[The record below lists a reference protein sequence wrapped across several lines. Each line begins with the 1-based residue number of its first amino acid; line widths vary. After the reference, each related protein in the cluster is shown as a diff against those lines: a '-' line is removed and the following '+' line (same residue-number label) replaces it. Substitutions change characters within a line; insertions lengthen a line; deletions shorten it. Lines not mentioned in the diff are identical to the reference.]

1 MGNCQGK
8 LLINPNI
15 NNSKIE
21 FGLAKLYA
29 AETMNEI
36 NNLGLE
42 KEQRGNLREFYSNKN
57 HFVFS
62 INKDDLKLHQLSLNP
77 LSKPKRLEK
86 SLLFN
91 LKINNIPLKFLN

>member
-42 KEQRGNLREFYSNKN
+42 KEQRGNLREFYSNKTTLYL
-57 HFVFS
+57 V
-62 INKDDLKLHQLSLNP
+62 
-77 LSKPKRLEK
+77 
-86 SLLFN
+86 
-91 LKINNIPLKFLN
+91 